1 MKHASPIVAKQY
13 SAYVYPLPVADLEEY
28 VKSGQY
34 DLSDPSLFRRKIWPR
49 KVEPDN
55 LDILIAGC
63 GTIQAAT
70 YAYRNPQCRVVGID
84 ISKPALEHQQ
94 FLKEKHKLDNL
105 ELHYMSLGDVAKLK
119 QDFDFIVSTGVLHH
133 LEDPDA
139 GLRSL
144 KTVLK
149 PHGVISVMLYGYWRR
164 VGVYMMQEV
173 FNLAG
178 LQQND
183 KDVEIVKQTIASL
196 PKNHSVR
203 LYVENAG
210 ELNYD
215 AAVVDTF
222 LHKQDRAYTVPQVLD
237 FAKNN
242 DLQFRGWLDK
252 ATYSIT
258 STVPAGHPIRAKA
271 LKLPPEKQWAM
282 TELLTQAIGCHR
294 FLLCHP
300 EVPAADYEL
309 DFTSEEFLNYIPQL
323 RPPVKVVLPVDVN
336 AKTPGKLERGGTF
349 FEVSFAEMP
358 LIESIN
364 GERSISEIM
373 AAYPKK
379 ARLSKAR
386 LFTLTKSFFERLAEW
401 DHLQFEIK

>member
-13 SAYVYPLPVADLEEY
+13 SAYVYPLPVADLDEHAR
-28 VKSGQY
+28 SGQY

-63 GTIQAAT
+63 GTIQAAM
-70 YAYRNPQCRVVGID
+70 YAHKNPQCRVVGVD
-84 ISKPALEHQQ
+84 ISKPSLQHQQ

-105 ELHYMSLGDVAKLK
+105 ELHYLSLGDVAELGR
-119 QDFDFIVSTGVLHH
+119 DFDFIVSTGVLHH

-139 GLRSL
+139 GLRTL
-144 KTVLK
+144 KTALK
-149 PHGVISVMLYGYWRR
+149 PHGVMSIMVYGYWRR
-164 VGVYMMQEV
+164 VGVYMMQEA
-173 FNLAG
+173 FRLAG

-196 PKNHSVR
+196 PKDHGVR
-203 LYVENAG
+203 IYSNTASDLH
-210 ELNYD
+210 YD

-222 LHKQDRAYTVPQVLD
+222 LHPQDRAYTVPQVLD

-242 DLQFRGWLDK
+242 GLRFRGWLDE
-252 ATYSIT
+252 ALYSIT

-282 TELLTQAIGCHR
+282 TELLTQSMGCHR

-300 EVPAADYEL
+300 EAPEADYKL
-309 DFTSEEFLNYIPQL
+309 DFSSEAFLDYIPYL
-323 RPPVKVVLPVDVN
+323 RPPVKVVVPVDVN
-336 AKTPGKLERGGTF
+336 LKTPGKLERGGTNF
-349 FEVSFAEMP
+349 AVSYPEMP
-358 LIESIN
+358 LIEGVN
-364 GERSISEIM
+364 GQRSISEIM

-379 ARLSKAR
+379 AKLSKAK
-386 LFTLTKSFFERLAEW
+386 LFTVTKSFFEKMAEW
-401 DHLQFEIK
+401 DHMQFEIR